1 MPLNPVDTT
10 TDHGSYKGD
19 PAKTAFG
26 KLNDNDAYLDGRIN
40 GVATAAANADTK
52 ATNAAAVAAGKATK
66 GSNGTWP
73 DAIPTASSLWGS
85 PARIQRWNSN
95 SADRPV
101 PFGLAICWSTMGH
114 FNKVNDNWI
123 SQMGFGTD
131 GEVYYTQSVNG
142 NQFVAWRKFWSTG
155 NTTVDANNFI
165 KRA

>member
-1 MPLNPVDTT
+1 MPRKVIDIATDNGTWRGDLAPV
-10 TDHGSYKGD
+10 
-19 PAKTAFG
+19 AFT
-26 KLNDNDAYLDGRIN
+26 KCNDNFAEVYQN
-40 GVATAAANADTK
+40 AANAQSSADTAK
-52 ATNAAAVAAGKATK
+52 ATADSAAATAVTK
-66 GSNGTWP
+66 VSKGANGTWP
-73 DAIPTASSLWGS
+73 DAIPTASALWGS

-95 SADRPV
+95 TQDRPV
-101 PFGLAICWSTMGH
+101 PFGLAICWSTLGH